1 MDQELKAEMEEAR
14 GRMELLMSLLKS
26 PSWDLVV
33 KIFIA
38 QVQSRLNEL
47 GNRPLIGMEDAL
59 ERNYKLGMAHGLQLA
74 ARMPTDMYNEIHR
87 VYTDKLEELRNE
99 STPA

>member
-1 MDQELKAEMEEAR
+1 
-14 GRMELLMSLLKS
+14 MELLMSLLKS

-33 KIFIA
+33 KVYVG

-47 GNRPLIGMEDAL
+47 GNRPVTGMEDAL

-87 VYTDKLEELRNE
+87 VYTDKLEEIRSE
-99 STPA
+99 SATPQ